1 MKLLQ
6 ILFYGM
12 LLLYILAASLAL
24 GCHRRPKAAN
34 LIPNSLSVLA
44 SLLGI
49 ITSVCHLAGSFRQI
63 ILLELNS
70 SIPLL
75 SFDLSID
82 KLGAFFLLT
91 LSTLVMAV
99 SIYSIG
105 YLTHY
110 YDSSR
115 HQHRNVGI
123 FNLLY
128 NVFILTLI
136 TVFTSGN
143 MFFFLIA
150 WELMSLVS
158 YFLVVFETDEPQNQT
173 AGLIYL
179 LMTHL
184 ATAFLVIAFALIYH
198 ANNSLA
204 FGIPLKD
211 SAPALK
217 NFIFICLLIG
227 FGTKAGIIPL
237 HIWLPR
243 AHPAAP
249 SNISAL
255 MSGIMI
261 KTAIY
266 GLIRLIWGTLGA
278 EFQWWGIVVLILG
291 AIATFLGVAYA
302 LMEHNIKRLLAYHSI
317 ENIGIILIGLGIA
330 LWAHAAGQSFIS
342 ALALFAAL
350 FHLLNHAIFK
360 GGLFLGAGAIHYST
374 GTKEIEALGGLLKKM
389 PYSGLFFL
397 IFSMAIA
404 ALPPFNGFV
413 SEWLTY
419 QSLFGNLLAGD
430 TGFKIITMLSAAALA
445 MAGALA
451 AACFVKVYGIAWLGL
466 PRSEAAT
473 KAREVPKPML
483 WGMGWLALLCV
494 GFGVF
499 PGIMVKL
506 LNQLVANLT
515 GAPLQGLIQGGV
527 FFLYQPLTVTSG
539 SIAPLWIM
547 LGGII
552 LGGALFLVFKL
563 LGKGIGERKYTT
575 WDCGFPRLTP
585 RMQYSATG
593 FSKPFR
599 IVFRAIYRPT
609 RELKVEEGL
618 SPYYPKS
625 LKYQVATEPIFEKY
639 LYRPLMNFFT
649 GLSLWF
655 KRMVQTGSV
664 HMYLIYIFF
673 MITGLLI
680 YYYFAV

>member
-1 MKLLQ
+1 MKFIQ
-6 ILFYGM
+6 ILFYMM
-12 LLLYILAASLAL
+12 LLSYILAATFAL
-24 GCHRRPKAAN
+24 VLSRRPKAAN
-34 LIPNSLSVLA
+34 LLPNSLSVLA
-44 SLLGI
+44 SLIGI
-49 ITSVCHLAGSFRQI
+49 IIGVYHLTGSFGLI
-63 ILLELNS
+63 HLLKLNS
-70 SIPLL
+70 QIPFLTI
-75 SFDLSID
+75 DLSMD

-91 LSTLVMAV
+91 LSILSVAV
-99 SIYSIG
+99 SSYSMG

-110 YDSSR
+110 YGR
-115 HQHRNVGI
+115 RNLGI

-143 MFFFLIA
+143 MLFFLIA

-158 YFLVVFETDEPQNQT
+158 YFLVVFETDEPENQT

-184 ATAFLVIAFALIYH
+184 ATAFLVVAFALIYH
-198 ANNSLA
+198 ANNSLL
-204 FGIPLKD
+204 FGIPLQNA
-211 SAPALK
+211 APALK
-217 NFIFICLLIG
+217 NTIFICLLIG

-249 SNISAL
+249 SNVSAL

-278 EFQWWGIVVLILG
+278 EFQWWGITVLILG
-291 AIATFLGVAYA
+291 AIATVLGVAYA

-317 ENIGIILIGLGIA
+317 ENIGIILIGLGIS
-330 LWAHAAGQSFIS
+330 LWAYAAGQSFLS

-350 FHLLNHAIFK
+350 FHLLNHTIFK
-360 GGLFLGAGAIHYST
+360 GGLFLGAGAIHYAT
-374 GTKEIEALGGLLKKM
+374 GTKDIEALGGLLKKM
-389 PYSGLFFL
+389 PYTGLFFL
-397 IFSMAIA
+397 ISSMAIA

-419 QSLFGNLLAGD
+419 QSLFSNLIAND
-430 TGFKIITMLSAAALA
+430 TGFKIITMLSVAALA

-473 KAREVPKPML
+473 KAQEVPKPML
-483 WGMGWLALLCV
+483 WGMGWLAALCL
-494 GFGVF
+494 GIGVF
-499 PGIMVKL
+499 PGILVKL

-515 GAPLQGLIQGGV
+515 GVPLRGLVHGGA
-527 FFLYQPLTVTSG
+527 FFLYYPLKVTSG
-539 SIAPLWIM
+539 SIAPLWM
-547 LGGII
+547 LIGGFIV
-552 LGGALFLVFKL
+552 GGALFLLVRL
-563 LGKGIGERKYTT
+563 LGKGALERKYNT
-575 WDCGFPRLTP
+575 WDCGFIRLSP

-599 IVFRAIYRPT
+599 IIFRAIYRPT

-625 LKYQVATEPIFEKY
+625 LKYEVATEPIFEKY
-639 LYRPLMNFFT
+639 LYRPLLNLFT
-649 GLSLWF
+649 AFSRRF
-655 KRMVQTGSV
+655 QRMVQTGSV
-664 HMYLIYIFF
+664 HMYLIYIFL
-673 MITGLLI
+673 MIIGLLI
-680 YYYFAV
+680 YYYLAV